1 MKKRFELIE
10 KMQNEIKSKLLAT
23 TNDRQKY
30 RELLKKLILQ
40 GMIKML
46 EETVEVKCLDKDL
59 DLVRELLPQ
68 CQREFSEICE
78 VKTELVLGNERL
90 PESELGG
97 IVLTSLKGKI
107 VCNNTLRA
115 RLDYALQQSLPEVRK
130 NLFPPLKP
138 EAVPA

>member
-59 DLVRELLPQ
+59 DLVRELLP
-68 CQREFSEICE
+68 
-78 VKTELVLGNERL
+78 
-90 PESELGG
+90 
-97 IVLTSLKGKI
+97 
-107 VCNNTLRA
+107 
-115 RLDYALQQSLPEVRK
+115 
-130 NLFPPLKP
+130 
-138 EAVPA
+138 